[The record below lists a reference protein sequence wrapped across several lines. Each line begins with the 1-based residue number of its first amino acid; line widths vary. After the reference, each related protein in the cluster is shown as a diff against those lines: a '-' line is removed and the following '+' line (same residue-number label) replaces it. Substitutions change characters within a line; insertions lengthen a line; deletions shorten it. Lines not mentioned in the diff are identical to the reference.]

1 MRMLICNGRVFSG
14 KHGFFCGS
22 VRIKGKKFEKI
33 YREDVLPRNQER
45 IIDAKGGWV
54 IPGLVDIHLHG
65 CAGYDFGDASEEALQ
80 EIAVYQAEH
89 GITTICPTTM
99 TMPVEQILRTL
110 RTIHT
115 FCSREE
121 LTESEAGFRGAQIA
135 GIHLEGP
142 FLSPEKK
149 GSQESGNIAKP
160 DPELFLKFQKAAG
173 NRIRLLDLA
182 PEREGALE
190 LIRRFR
196 DQVVISLAHSSADYD
211 TAVQAFR
218 AGASHVT
225 HLYNAMSPYGHREPG
240 IVGAAGDNPACMV
253 ELIADGMHNHPSVVR
268 NTFRMFG
275 TDRIVLISDSMRAA
289 GMGDGTYE
297 LGGHTVYVREGRALL
312 ADGTIAASVTNL
324 FACMRRCVKNMGI
337 SLYDAVKCASLNPA
351 RSIGI
356 DAWTGSIEEGKIAD
370 ALILDRESLELQHVI
385 HRGRLL
391 REP

>member
-1 MRMLICNGRVFSG
+1 MLICNGRVFSG

-240 IVGAAGDNPACMV
+240 IVGAAGDNPACMA
-253 ELIADGMHNHPSVVR
+253 EFIADGMHNHPSVVR

-275 TDRIVLISDSMRAA
+275 TDRIVLISDSMRAT
-289 GMGDGTYE
+289 GLTDGKYT
-297 LGGHTVYVREGRALL
+297 LGGQDVYVRGARATLE
-312 ADGTIAASVTNL
+312 DGTIAGSATNL
-324 FACMRRCVKNMGI
+324 MGCLRVAVLQMGI
-337 SLYDAVKCASLNPA
+337 PLEDALASASMNPA
-351 RSIGI
+351 KEIGI
-356 DAWTGSIEEGKIAD
+356 YDRCGSITPGKAAD
-370 ALILDRESLELQHVI
+370 FILLDKDLNIRAVYVDGKKLEM
-385 HRGRLL
+385 
-391 REP
+391 

>member
-1 MRMLICNGRVFSG
+1 MLIKNAMVLDENFQLCRKDLLIEGDRIAAVGVGLPEEGQEVLDASG
-14 KHGFFCGS
+14 LTAVPGF
-22 VRIKGKKFEKI
+22 
-33 YREDVLPRNQER
+33 
-45 IIDAKGGWV
+45 
-54 IPGLVDIHLHG
+54 VDIHIHG
-65 CAGYDFGDASEEALQ
+65 CDGEDASNGTTEAIRTMARFLLKKG
-80 EIAVYQAEH
+80 V
-89 GITTICPTTM
+89 TSFCPTTM
-99 TMPVEQILRTL
+99 TLPEDRIARSLQAA
-110 RTIHT
+110 
-115 FCSREE
+115 RECME
-121 LTESEAGFRGAQIA
+121 NPEEGARVL
-135 GIHLEGP
+135 GVHLEGP

-275 TDRIVLISDSMRAA
+275 ADRIVLISDSMRAA